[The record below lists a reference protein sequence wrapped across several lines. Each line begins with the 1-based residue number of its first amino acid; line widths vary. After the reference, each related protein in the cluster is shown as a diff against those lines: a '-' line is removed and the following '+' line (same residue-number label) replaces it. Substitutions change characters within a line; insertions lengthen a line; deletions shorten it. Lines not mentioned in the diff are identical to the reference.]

1 MPPFL
6 YLFRFTRT
14 IIVFAVDLLE
24 FHELEFEK
32 NEAAAEEAVRPD
44 TITKYTLLDAKI
56 DASVTITLLFKLE
69 LSSGAEK
76 LALFQND
83 GTVNPKTSEYHA
95 SCFSTLLLLYS
106 EGHLDEF
113 ESFFLLDDPTAVLPL
128 LSLIFTPAYIS
139 TYIYLYGDGIIRI
152 ER

>member
-1 MPPFL
+1 MLANSKDRSSTHKSEPEQVKHLIDAAIL
-6 YLFRFTRT
+6 YLFPFRRT

-95 SCFSTLLLLYS
+95 SCFLYS
-106 EGHLDEF
+106 IVTLFRGSLVRVRI
-113 ESFFLLDDPTAVLPL
+113 FLSP
-128 LSLIFTPAYIS
+128 
-139 TYIYLYGDGIIRI
+139 R
-152 ER
+152 

>member
-83 GTVNPKTSEYHA
+83 GTVNPKTSECHA
-95 SCFSTLLLLYS
+95 ILYCYALQRVTWTSSNLSFSSMTPLP
-106 EGHLDEF
+106 
-113 ESFFLLDDPTAVLPL
+113 FFP
-128 LSLIFTPAYIS
+128 S
-139 TYIYLYGDGIIRI
+139 
-152 ER
+152 